1 MPYEPCHRVR
11 NIAALVRADTQKSAS
26 IEDLHMHYERRIAR
40 LDGADT
46 EEISGESHAAAIQ
59 ELRQDLLDAERG
71 TLIALRMGDA
81 PQ

>member
-1 MPYEPCHRVR
+1 
-11 NIAALVRADTQKSAS
+11 
-26 IEDLHMHYERRIAR
+26 MHYERRIAR